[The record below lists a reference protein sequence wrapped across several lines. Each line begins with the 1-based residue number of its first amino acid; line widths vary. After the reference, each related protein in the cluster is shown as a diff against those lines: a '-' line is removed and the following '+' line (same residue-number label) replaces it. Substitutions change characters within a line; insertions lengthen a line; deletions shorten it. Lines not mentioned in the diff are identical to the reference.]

1 MSAVPTPPRG
11 KLAWTAFFPVLRTTP
26 ECQTTEKKYKK
37 DENNEKELWLLRA
50 QNRDLSSSK
59 ENWSENN
66 YQTYIKA
73 KFMALKE

>member
-1 MSAVPTPPRG
+1 M
-11 KLAWTAFFPVLRTTP
+11 WNYN
-26 ECQTTEKKYKK
+26 EKIQKK

-66 YQTYIKA
+66 YQSYNKA
-73 KFMALKE
+73 KFMAVKE